1 MDAVLE
7 ADTRAVIG
15 EGPLWDEENG
25 RLYWV
30 DILGSELHIFD
41 PEEKINRSIKF
52 KSFVTALAKYSKDE
66 LIMTMKDGFYLYHL
80 RDDSL
85 EKLNSRR
92 TCMRA

>member
-30 DILGSELHIFD
+30 DILERA
-41 PEEKINRSIKF
+41 P
-52 KSFVTALAKYSKDE
+52 
-66 LIMTMKDGFYLYHL
+66 HL
-80 RDDSL
+80 
-85 EKLNSRR
+85 
-92 TCMRA
+92 